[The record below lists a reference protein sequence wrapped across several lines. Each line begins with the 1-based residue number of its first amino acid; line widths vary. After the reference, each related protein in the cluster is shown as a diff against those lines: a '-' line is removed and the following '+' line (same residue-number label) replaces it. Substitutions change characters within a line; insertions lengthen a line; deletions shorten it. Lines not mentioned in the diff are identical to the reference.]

1 MKQAGRYDLWQR
13 ARFTGAEAALAVSL
27 ASTAVS
33 AASSIAQGNAA
44 KSAANYNA
52 AVARQNADIA
62 RANAAADAAKQE
74 RQGRLLAGRQRA
86 AIGASGITAEGSP
99 LEVMADSALE
109 SELDALTTRYRGEL
123 QARSYG
129 QDATLQGMRGDAAQ
143 QAGYI
148 GAGTSLL
155 LGASKLDWNNMFKPT
170 LGEPPAASAPAASAP
185 PGYPAA

>member
-1 MKQAGRYDLWQR
+1 MRQAGHYGLWER
-13 ARFTGAEAALAVSL
+13 ARFTGAEIALAALSAG
-27 ASTAVS
+27 VS
-33 AASSIAQGNAA
+33 AAGAIAQGNAA

-62 RANAAADAAKQE
+62 RANSAADADKQE

-86 AIGASGITAEGSP
+86 AVGASGITPEGSP

-143 QAGYI
+143 TAGYV
-148 GAGTSLL
+148 GAGADLL
-155 LGASKLDWNNMFKPT
+155 SGASKMDWKSLLT
-170 LGEPPAASAPAASAP
+170 SKAPKTWP
-185 PGYPAA
+185 QPDIPGWDDPNYPW

>member
-1 MKQAGRYDLWQR
+1 MTQAGRYGLWER
-13 ARFTGAEAALAVSL
+13 ARFTGAEIALAASAAL
-27 ASTAVS
+27 S
-33 AASSIAQGNAA
+33 AAGAVAQGNAA
-44 KSAANYNA
+44 KSAANFNA

-62 RANAAADAAKQE
+62 RTNAEADSEKQE

-86 AIGASGITAEGSP
+86 AAGASGTTPEGSP

-143 QAGYI
+143 TAGYI
-148 GAGTSLL
+148 GAGTALLTGAKGLDWDSLL
-155 LGASKLDWNNMFKPT
+155 TPAPKEISLDQALKNLGPEDL
-170 LGEPPAASAPAASAP
+170 
-185 PGYPAA
+185 YP